1 MTGDLLT
8 IIGLSADIVGVL
20 ILFKYGF
27 PQPSYDEVSVTA
39 LEASDNTVLA
49 DGTSI
54 AQLKADL
61 AKRKKLYRTMSFTG
75 LFVVLLGFVL
85 QLLGV
90 IVGN

>member
-1 MTGDLLT
+1 MLT
-8 IIGLSADIVGVL
+8 IIGLLADIVGVL

-39 LEASDNTVLA
+39 IEVEDNTVLA

-61 AKRKKLYRTMSFTG
+61 AKRKKAYRTMSFTG
-75 LFVVLLGFVL
+75 LSVVLIGFAL

-90 IVGN
+90 IVGD